1 MKNIIAIFGLLLVF
15 TFVSTNLLRAEDTN
29 ISEVNIKTS
38 ATCDMC
44 KTKIEK
50 YVNKME
56 GIQKSDLNLDSK
68 IIYVKFDK
76 TKVTVEDIKNT
87 IKDLGYN
94 ADEVKRDERAYKKL
108 PKCCK

>member
-29 ISEVNIKTS
+29 ISEVNIKTT